1 MSLGI
6 AFKGAEGVVLAADSR
21 VTLNNVVDI
30 PGAVPGA
37 VQKALIPA
45 TFDSATKL
53 LNVKSQTHVGAVTFG
68 TASIGQAAPRTVA
81 SFLPEFEDELS
92 KAKKG
97 RLSVENFAN
106 KLGEFFTA
114 QWATAK
120 MPTPAAPGN
129 EMIFLVGGYD
139 EGAPHG
145 RVFTVSVP
153 NAPKAVEFAAN
164 DFGATWGGQRQFVDR
179 LLTGF
184 DPGISQHIYDAL
196 NIAANQRQPAI
207 LNQELT
213 KKLALPIPWQ
223 FLPLQD
229 CIDLCI
235 FLIRTTIQVQQ
246 WVVALRGVG
255 GAIDV
260 ATITRTGGFKIVQVK
275 ELKGDDM
282 FATLRSYS

>member
-6 AFKGAEGVVLAADSR
+6 AFKGAEGIVLAADSR

-30 PGAVPGA
+30 PGAAGQA

-45 TFDSATKL
+45 TFDNATKVL
-53 LNVKSQTHVGAVTFG
+53 SVKGQTHIGAVTYGMG
-68 TASIGQAAPRTVA
+68 TIGQPAPRTAA
-81 SFLPEFEDELS
+81 SFMPEFEDELC
-92 KAKKG
+92 KNKKG
-97 RLSVENFAN
+97 RVSVKEFAK

-114 QWATAK
+114 QWTAAK
-120 MPTPAAPGN
+120 MPNPVPVGN
-129 EMIFLVGGYD
+129 EMIFLVGGFD

-153 NAPKAVEFAAN
+153 NAPDPVEFAVN
-164 DFGATWGGQRQFVDR
+164 DFGAVWGGQRQFVDR

-184 DPGISQHIYDAL
+184 DPGIHPHIYDAL
-196 NIAANQRQPAI
+196 NIAAAQRNPAA
-207 LNQELT
+207 LTTELT

-229 CIDLCI
+229 CIDLCV
-235 FLIRTTIQVQQ
+235 FLIRTTIDLQQ
-246 WVVALRGVG
+246 LLVTQRGVG

-260 ATITRTGGFKIVQVK
+260 ATITRVDGFKIVQAK
-275 ELKGDDM
+275 ILTAKNHLA
-282 FATLRSYS
+282 F